1 MKNRL
6 RLSRTGVIIV
16 LLVLL
21 MLLVNGL
28 RIWGGALA
36 TLSSTL
42 PRQLLPLLLL
52 AAALGTDAMSLSV
65 GIGLRGVT
73 LREILRLSGVIGL
86 FHVFMP
92 LIGAWGGQYLGQ
104 LAGEPA
110 RWVGAAVVA
119 FIGVRMIRDCL
130 GNGDGDKCQYVLTG
144 LPLLLLAASVSIDAL
159 SVGFS
164 LGALGYNI
172 FVAATLFGLVGAA
185 MTAAGLL
192 FGGRIGRSIGDRGGV
207 LGGCV
212 LVALAVHML
221 LEG

>member
-1 MKNRL
+1 MKHRL

-21 MLLVNGL
+21 VLLINRL
-28 RIWGGALA
+28 RIWSGALA
-36 TLSSTL
+36 ALSGTS
-42 PRQLLPLLLL
+42 PRQFLPLLLM

-73 LREILRLSGVIGL
+73 LREVLRLSAVIGL
-86 FHVFMP
+86 FHVLMP
-92 LIGAWGGQYLGQ
+92 LIGAWGGRYLGQ
-104 LAGEPA
+104 VAGAPA

-130 GNGDGDKCQYVLTG
+130 ANGDGNKCQYILAG
-144 LPLLLLAASVSIDAL
+144 FPLLVLAVSVSIDAL
-159 SVGFS
+159 TVGFC
-164 LGALGYNI
+164 LGTWGFNI
-172 FVAATLFGLVGAA
+172 FAAAALFGLFGAA

-192 FGGRIGRSIGDRGGV
+192 FGTKIGRLIGDRGGV